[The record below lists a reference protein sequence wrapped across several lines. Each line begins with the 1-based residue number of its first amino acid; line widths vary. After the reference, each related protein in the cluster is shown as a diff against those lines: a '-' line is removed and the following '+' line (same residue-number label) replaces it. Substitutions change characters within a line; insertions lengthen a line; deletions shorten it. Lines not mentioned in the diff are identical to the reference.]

1 MKKILIII
9 LVFMMVLTA
18 CTTKDALETDTE
30 KGPEKT
36 SEKTPEKEMSEFT
49 TIYAP
54 EIQTVNYLKSTVTD
68 NVQLAYLT
76 VDGLVEFDQ
85 YGILI
90 PSAATDWTIS
100 EDALTYTFKLREG
113 VNWYTHTGEPYA
125 EVTAE
130 DFVTGLKWVLT
141 KENTS
146 SMANT
151 VYNVIKN
158 AKGYYDGEITDF
170 SQVGVKAIDK
180 YTLEYTLIQPTPY
193 FLRQTSF
200 PCFYPLNAK
209 FLEETGELFGTGHD
223 TLLYS
228 GAYLLTNFDPENT
241 RVLQYNKNYWN
252 KDIISIGRI
261 IYKYNK
267 EANVIGQEMYLR
279 KDIDYV
285 VIPGTILDE
294 WMNDNVKKD
303 LMHPD
308 FPTNMTYFMGLNF
321 EPNYEDEYKP
331 QDWKTAVNNKNFR
344 KSIFHGLDRLSAAS
358 VTNPYDPERV
368 ITNTLTRSDF
378 VQADG
383 TDYTMMEP
391 LKKFTET
398 ESFNKD
404 LALEY
409 KAKAMEELKG
419 KVEFPIKVVF
429 PYTVDSVDI
438 TNRAQIIEQQ
448 MEKLL
453 GTDYIDIVL
462 VGYPSTGFNNDVRN
476 PGLFSMLIIGWGP
489 DYVDPIGSM
498 DFMLASAHSSKAGRI
513 HLAEEYIEANGNGKF
528 ENMIIEAN
536 KIVNNKKERY
546 EAFAEAEAFLLEE
559 AFIVPLMR
567 SGGGFIASYLD
578 PFTRYRSQMGLGS
591 MAKFKGAVVLDKPL
605 GIEGYKKAEKEFM
618 IKLQEA
624 RKNSK
629 YE

>member
-1 MKKILIII
+1 MKKILIVI
-9 LVFMMVLTA
+9 LAFMMVLTA
-18 CTTKDALETDTE
+18 CTTKDALEKDALGTDTE
-30 KGPEKT
+30 KV
-36 SEKTPEKEMSEFT
+36 PEKEMSEFN
-49 TIYAP
+49 TIYGT
-54 EIQTVNYLKSTVTD
+54 EIETVNYLKSNTTD
-68 NVQLAYLT
+68 NIQLAYLT

-90 PSAATDWTIS
+90 PSAAVEWSVS

-130 DFVTGLKWVLT
+130 DFVTSLKWILT
-141 KENTS
+141 KENA
-146 SMANT
+146 SMTANT

-158 AKGYYDGEITDF
+158 AKEYYEGEITDF
-170 SQVGVKAIDK
+170 SQVGVKAKDK
-180 YTLEYTLIQPTPY
+180 YTLEYTLIQATPY

-200 PCFYPLNAK
+200 PCFYPLSAK
-209 FLEETGELFGTGHD
+209 FLEETGDSFGTSND
-223 TLLYS
+223 TILYS
-228 GAYLLTNFDPENT
+228 GAYLLTTFEPENM

-252 KDIISIGRI
+252 KDIISIGKI
-261 IYKYNK
+261 NYKYNK
-267 EANVIGQEMYLR
+267 EANAIGQELFLR
-279 KDIDYV
+279 GDIDHV
-285 VIPGTILDE
+285 AIPGSILDE
-294 WMNDNVKKD
+294 WMNDSKKKD
-303 LMHPD
+303 LIHPD
-308 FPTNMTYFMGLNF
+308 ILTNMTYFMGLNF
-321 EPNYEDEYKP
+321 DPLYGDEYLP

-358 VTNPYDPERV
+358 VTNPYDAERM

-383 TDYTMMEP
+383 VDYIMMDS

-398 ESFNKD
+398 DSFNKD

-419 KVEFPIKVVF
+419 KVKFPIQAVF
-429 PYTVDSVDI
+429 PYTVDSVEI

-462 VGYPSTGFNNDVRN
+462 VGYPSTGFNNAVRN
-476 PGLFSMLIIGWGP
+476 TGVFSMLIIGWGP

-498 DFMLASAHSSKAGRI
+498 DFMLSTAHSSIGSRV
-513 HLAEEYIEANGNGKF
+513 HLAEEYIEANGKGKF
-528 ENMIIEAN
+528 ENMITEAN
-536 KIVNNKKERY
+536 KKIKDNKERY

-559 AFIVPLMR
+559 AFIVPLTR

-578 PFTRYRSQMGLGS
+578 PFTQYRSQMGLGS
-591 MAKFKGAVVLDKPL
+591 MAKFKGAVVLDKPMSM
-605 GIEGYKKAEKEFM
+605 EEYEQAEKEFM
-618 IKLQEA
+618 TRLQEA